1 VCELKGRGKM
11 EEKGEGDRAA
21 TKRRGE
27 EKKGRGKE
35 KRVGWM
41 REKEGEIKKIRK
53 GRKKGNERCGLVS
66 GVWSYKIV
74 SDHIRL
80 F

>member
-1 VCELKGRGKM
+1 MGVCVCELKGRGKM

-35 KRVGWM
+35 KRVG
-41 REKEGEIKKIRK
+41 
-53 GRKKGNERCGLVS
+53 
-66 GVWSYKIV
+66 
-74 SDHIRL
+74 
-80 F
+80 